1 MIVKIVW
8 VCHGAA
14 TVKNVKSAA
23 SEVLTEEEIDFID
36 SNIKVDIDFVRYYT
50 LSDDTIQKIV
60 SDYCIKHNIKL
71 KRIITHSLE
80 CKVKIAGTKDDS
92 YNLFLYLLTTY
103 HDALK
108 NFSY

>member
-1 MIVKIVW
+1 MVRTRTIKFEKI
-8 VCHGAA
+8 
-14 TVKNVKSAA
+14 K
-23 SEVLTEEEIDFID
+23 IDMHQD
-36 SNIKVDIDFVRYYT
+36 YNKYYT
-50 LSDDTIQKIV
+50 LSDNTIQKIV

-71 KRIITHSLE
+71 KRIITYSLE
-80 CKVKIAGTKDDS
+80 CEVKIVGTKDDS